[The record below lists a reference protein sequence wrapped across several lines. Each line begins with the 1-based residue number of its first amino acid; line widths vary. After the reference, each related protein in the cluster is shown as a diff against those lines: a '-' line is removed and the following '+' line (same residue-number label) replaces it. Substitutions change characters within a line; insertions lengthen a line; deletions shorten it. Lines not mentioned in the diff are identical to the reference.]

1 MKKFNFSILFLLAIV
16 LIITITSSLSYSFAE
31 TGIIPINSLD
41 VKYTIENGKIES
53 IYLDPDFNQ
62 LVVTMTTNADG
73 TLEIVIPRDILD
85 AKFELNDDMFYVLV
99 DGFETDFVETESNS
113 TSRILIIP
121 FFKGDSII
129 EIIGTNVKNQ
139 PISNSEI
146 NIPSWIK
153 NNASWWASGLIND
166 SDFLHGI
173 EYMIKENIIMITE
186 LPQSANPVTEEIPT
200 WVKNT
205 ARWWA
210 DDLIEENDFVKGI
223 QFLVQ
228 NGIINV

>member
-153 NNASWWASGLIND
+153 NNASWWSKDLIEDTEFVSGIQYL
-166 SDFLHGI
+166 
-173 EYMIKENIIMITE
+173 IKEGIMTIPETQ
-186 LPQSANPVTEEIPT
+186 PVQSGGEAIPS
-200 WVKNT
+200 WIKNN
-205 ARWWA
+205 AGWWA
-210 DDLIEENDFVKGI
+210 DGLIEDTEFVSGI
-223 QFLVQ
+223 QYLIS
-228 NGIINV
+228 NGIMHV

>member
-1 MKKFNFSILFLLAIV
+1 MKKFNFSFLFLLTIV
-16 LIITITSSLSYSFAE
+16 LLITINSSLSYSFAE

-62 LVVTMTTNADG
+62 LVITMTTNADG

-99 DGFETDFVETESNS
+99 DDFETDFVETESNS

-139 PISNSEI
+139 LISNPEI

-153 NNASWWASGLIND
+153 NNASWWS
-166 SDFLHGI
+166 
-173 EYMIKENIIMITE
+173 K
-186 LPQSANPVTEEIPT
+186 
-200 WVKNT
+200 
-205 ARWWA
+205 
-210 DDLIEENDFVKGI
+210 DLIEDTEFVSGI
-223 QFLVQ
+223 QYLIKEGIMTIPETQPVQ
-228 NGIINV
+228 SAGEAIPSWIKNNAGWWAQDAIDDQTFVNGIQYLISNGIMHV